1 MTGQGASEVVLHDYW
16 RSSAAYRVRIVL
28 NLKRVAWRSAP
39 VDIGQGEHERDDYHS
54 LNPQGLIPTLEIDG
68 HVLTQSLAIID
79 YLDAGY
85 KEPRMVSSD
94 PARRARTLAQA
105 LTIAADIH
113 PVNNLRILNA
123 LRSDFG
129 ASEEQVR
136 LWVQRWIASGFAAL
150 EEFAPD
156 AGLFGGA
163 TPDLADVCLVPQMY
177 NARRFELDLSPYP
190 RLVRIDAAARALE
203 PVARA
208 APEAVR
214 PG

>member
-1 MTGQGASEVVLHDYW
+1 MSEAILHDYW

-28 NLKRVAWRSAP
+28 NLKGVVWRSRP
-39 VDIGQGEHERDDYHS
+39 LDLVGGEHKRDDYHS
-54 LNPQGLIPTLEIDG
+54 LNPQGLVPTLEIDG

-79 YLDAGY
+79 YLDATH
-85 KEPRMVSSD
+85 KNPPMVSSD

-105 LTIAADIH
+105 LIVAADIH
-113 PVNNLRILNA
+113 PVNNMRILNS
-123 LRSDFG
+123 LRTDFG
-129 ASEEQVR
+129 ASEEQVS

-150 EEFAPD
+150 EEAAPD
-156 AGLFGGA
+156 TGLFGGEM
-163 TPDLADVCLVPQMY
+163 PDLADVCLVPQMY
-177 NARRFELDLSPYP
+177 NARRFEVDLTPYP
-190 RLVRIDAAARALE
+190 RLVRIDAAARALD